1 MKDSIEN
8 VDRLAHLNKE
18 GFEQMLQEVKAQE
31 AVLDTDLETYMDQV
45 VPLKRNL
52 QEDRNTL
59 EDLKGRLDRMS
70 RTRTWTPSPS
80 KAHGAARLHQRCL
93 RPQQTWW
100 QGGTATQETLGR

>member
-59 EDLKGRLDRMS
+59 EDLKGRLDRMNKDLM
-70 RTRTWTPSPS
+70 
-80 KAHGAARLHQRCL
+80 KA
-93 RPQQTWW
+93 T
-100 QGGTATQETLGR
+100 